1 MRPANPGMSVHSD
14 AGRCLALTPAV
25 ACRIDVRDENS
36 VRTVSVAGQLAEAH
50 VPDLLIACSEVS
62 GALRMD
68 LTDVLSADA
77 IAIEALRRI
86 RDGGAQLAGV
96 PRYIQ
101 LKLDSLAPR
110 PRGL

>member
-1 MRPANPGMSVHSD
+1 MFVHSD
-14 AGRCLALTPAV
+14 AGRCLALTLAM

-36 VRTVSVAGQLAEAH
+36 VRTVSVAGHLAEAH

-77 IAIEALRRI
+77 IAIDALRRI

-101 LKLDSLAPR
+101 LRLDSLAPR
-110 PRGL
+110 PRGM